1 MIGIIGLGWLGVP
14 LAQRCK
20 QANFQV
26 KGSTTS
32 QEKQSNLA
40 GFLEHV
46 HLLKFEDGKCRGD
59 LAFFMRDVTTLVV
72 TLPPKSQTN
81 QYAYYL
87 KHLALIRDEASRNN
101 LKKLLFT
108 SSTGVFEDQFP
119 YPTYTEQSV
128 LVSKEL
134 KSSVLQQAEQVF
146 LDNLPEMAV
155 AVVRLGGLVGE
166 GREPARFLSG
176 RPLKNPAA
184 PVNLVHQYDAVEL
197 IFKLI
202 NLPDA
207 TGIFHA
213 VYPLTCSREEYY
225 IEKTNSLSLA
235 PPIIEAVKNHV
246 QVGKKVSSQLTQE
259 TLDFKF
265 KKRP

>member
-1 MIGIIGLGWLGVP
+1 MIGIIGLGWLGIP
-14 LAQRCK
+14 IAERCK
-20 QANFQV
+20 EANLPV
-26 KGSTTS
+26 RGSTTS
-32 QEKQSNLA
+32 QEKKNSLVA
-40 GFLEHV
+40 FLENV
-46 HLLKFEDGKCRGD
+46 HLLKFEDGKCLGD
-59 LAFFMRDVTTLVV
+59 LSSFMRDIITLVV

-101 LKKLLFT
+101 IKKLLFT
-108 SSTGVFEDQFP
+108 SSTGVFEDEFP
-119 YPTYTEQSV
+119 YPTYTEKSV
-128 LVSKEL
+128 LHSNDL
-134 KSSVLQQAEQVF
+134 KSSVLQLAEQVF
-146 LDNLPEMAV
+146 LDNLPGISV

-166 GREPARFLSG
+166 GRQPARFLSG

-207 TGIFHA
+207 EGIYHA

-225 IEKTNSLSLA
+225 IEKTNSLSIA
-235 PPIIEAVKNHV
+235 PPIIEAVTNHA

-259 TLDFKF
+259 VLGFKF